1 MILMSLTSLNHNHL
15 SLIIQLVQFDGCG
28 TDEYHILCIDHGQY
42 LSVDD
47 NNNTI
52 HFQGN
57 QTKSVRVRL
66 KRFSRPCLDPWRQH
80 LDEGS
85 LIWYRD
91 DDNSRWRDGIAGEVV
106 YTRKRKGFEKECLV
120 GIWRNG
126 YQMSYEYVPIGST
139 HICDAECRD
148 PDHGHYPY
156 WDVCRTLVIMESNMT
171 GN

>member
-52 HFQGN
+52 HFQGD

-66 KRFSRPCLDPWRQH
+66 KQYYRPFLDEWRLCLDY
-80 LDEGS
+80 GS
-85 LIWYRD
+85 RIWYRD
-91 DDNSRWRDGIAGEVV
+91 EEENNWIAGKVFDVLSVV
-106 YTRKRKGFEKECLV
+106 TSCRRMFV
-120 GIWRNG
+120 G
-126 YQMSYEYVPIGST
+126 V
-139 HICDAECRD
+139 
-148 PDHGHYPY
+148 
-156 WDVCRTLVIMESNMT
+156 TLKSKL
-171 GN
+171 